1 MRAGRFQGRLSER
14 HAFGWIA
21 DVGHLVGGP
30 GDTVAPDDEYPIHTH
45 VSNLLLTGT
54 GTVIAYE
61 VPEENARPRQP
72 IVSHTAVHQASRW

>member
-1 MRAGRFQGRLSER
+1 M
-14 HAFGWIA
+14 
-21 DVGHLVGGP
+21 
-30 GDTVAPDDEYPIHTH
+30 APDDEYPIHTH